1 MIEGH
6 RFANLID
13 ALGRPYRTLAII
25 RRTDDELTVQPAGI
39 DGSVIPGT
47 EPRPISP
54 AAPLRLYCSHVSAF
68 AARGLELYAAPRN
81 TD

>member
-1 MIEGH
+1 MSGH

-13 ALGRPYRTLAII
+13 ALGRPYRTLAILE
-25 RRTDDELTVQPAGI
+25 RTDDSMIVQPAGI
-39 DGSVIPGT
+39 DGAVIPGT

-54 AAPLRLYCSHVSAF
+54 AAPLRLFHTAR
-68 AARGLELYAAPRN
+68 AAYEQRGLGLYATPRN